1 MALLGYVLINYLCL
15 LIVRAERHSLRYHF
29 TTDSTPGAG
38 NPSYQAVGYV
48 DDIQISRYDSKTR
61 RVQLLLPWM
70 ETDINPRHW
79 ENQTWIAQYYE
90 GRQQEITRD
99 IIKHFN
105 NTKDRNNGLVLQVR
119 FWCQMSGDEDDNVS
133 GYEEFAAN
141 GDHFI
146 ALDTFM
152 SKYVSLKP
160 DANKMTDAWNSRKSS
175 AEKQKWYMEQECKTW
190 FKVYLDYMKESLKPV
205 RPEVKVWDHHQSE
218 EKTRLHCLAY
228 GFHPPDVDVKWVRN
242 GKDHIP
248 SYEMTPILPHPD
260 GTYQIRVS
268 VEVPTMEGYN
278 YSCHVH
284 HSSLDYVLI
293 VTLTEQD
300 MQESKT
306 GKQSSGLTAL
316 YIVII
321 VLILLV
327 ICGLVIIVKKF
338 YSRRGQAVKTEEEG
352 MEESDS

>member
-1 MALLGYVLINYLCL
+1 MSLLGYVLINYLCL
-15 LIVRAERHSLRYHF
+15 LIVWTEPHILRYHF

-48 DDIQISRYDSKTR
+48 DDIQISRYDSETR

-70 ETDINPRHW
+70 ETDINPQHW
-79 ENQTWIAQYYE
+79 ENQTQIAQYYE
-90 GRQQEITRD
+90 GRQQEITHD

-105 NTKDRNNGLVLQVR
+105 NTKDRKNGLVLQVR
-119 FWCQMSGDEDDNVS
+119 FWCLMSGDEDDNYS

-141 GDHFI
+141 GDLFI

-152 SKYVSLKP
+152 STYVSLMV
-160 DANKMTDAWNSRKSS
+160 DAKKITDAWNSRKSS

-190 FKVYLDYMKESLKPV
+190 FKVYLDYMKETLKPV
-205 RPEVKVWDHHQSE
+205 SPEVKVWGHHQSE

-228 GFHPPDVDVKWVRN
+228 GFHPRPVDVKWMRN
-242 GKDHIP
+242 GEDDVP
-248 SYEMTPILPHPD
+248 SDEISPILPHPD

-268 VEVPTMEGYN
+268 VEVPTREGDT
-278 YSCHVH
+278 YSCHVD
-284 HSSLDYVLI
+284 HSSLDDVLI

-306 GKQSSGLTAL
+306 GKQPRL

-321 VLILLV
+321 VLILLT
-327 ICGLVIIVKKF
+327 ICGFVIIVIIVKKF
-338 YSRRGQAVKTEEEG
+338 YSRRGQLVKTEEEK
-352 MEESDS
+352 MEENNS